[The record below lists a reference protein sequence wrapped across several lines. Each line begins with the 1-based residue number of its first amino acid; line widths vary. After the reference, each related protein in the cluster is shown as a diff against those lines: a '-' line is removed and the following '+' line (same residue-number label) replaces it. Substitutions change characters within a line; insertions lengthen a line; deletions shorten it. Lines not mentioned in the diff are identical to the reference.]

1 MLYHFVD
8 LTDDIPS
15 DVRDSLKQNDRR
27 AHRKLHDIVP
37 GKFKVHSSLATDNNK
52 TTNKET
58 FLQIYKE
65 FLKMN
70 KFLSFSFVR
79 HPFER

>member
-1 MLYHFVD
+1 MLYHFVN

-27 AHRKLHDIVP
+27 AHRQLHDIVP
-37 GKFKVHSSLATDNNK
+37 GKFKVPIDLATDNNI
-52 TTNKET
+52 TTNKKT
-58 FLQIYKE
+58 FLEMFKL

-70 KFLSFSFVR
+70 EVLSFSFVR